1 MGLSFLLTG
10 LRSAQTPELAVLG
23 RGRGQVG
30 GALGSAVHMCLA
42 LSDLCPV
49 LPFRGSC
56 FE

>member
-1 MGLSFLLTG
+1 MGTRLPPDW

-23 RGRGQVG
+23 RGHGQAG

-42 LSDLCPV
+42 LSDSCPV
-49 LPFRGSC
+49 LPFRGDC